1 MLRLICCQA
10 HLWILMTY
18 ERPDVGSGEW
28 YFAAQSVVPV
38 RTATNHSPRRS
49 VTLAGP
55 RHELQERRQDPFR
68 HPPDHLTTHDVG
80 GQGPLRAPHRH
91 RHLPPP
97 PGRATCLDHGSPA
110 RTARRMS
117 RISAPCS
124 PSTRARATA
133 ARRASGATAGTPQ
146 WPRRARRT
154 AARVI
159 KGWYAALRGRWSW
172 GEL

>member
-10 HLWILMTY
+10 NLWILMTY

-80 GQGPLRAPHRH
+80 GKGPLRAPHRH
-91 RHLPPP
+91 GHLAPPP
-97 PGRATCLDHGSPA
+97 RPRPPGQA
-110 RTARRMS
+110 R
-117 RISAPCS
+117 
-124 PSTRARATA
+124 
-133 ARRASGATAGTPQ
+133 PQ
-146 WPRRARRT
+146 PGPPL
-154 AARVI
+154 V
-159 KGWYAALRGRWSW
+159 RG
-172 GEL
+172 

>member
-10 HLWILMTY
+10 NLWILMTY

-80 GQGPLRAPHRH
+80 GQGPLPAPHGDRP
-91 RHLPPP
+91 LAPQ
-97 PGRATCLDHGSPA
+97 PGLLQPA
-110 RTARRMS
+110 ERQPKRVLHF
-117 RISAPCS
+117 C
-124 PSTRARATA
+124 A
-133 ARRASGATAGTPQ
+133 AR
-146 WPRRARRT
+146 
-154 AARVI
+154 
-159 KGWYAALRGRWSW
+159 
-172 GEL
+172 